1 MASQELQWLLVR
13 NYNSFQIG
21 KDGITFSAEPN
32 NLTNISSFKYSGLIN
47 DKVVGV
53 EGGASNG
60 KQVVDLSVKGRGAN
74 KPKSAF
80 AKFRLSTQYTKNS
93 GDSTSVMV
101 SNSQYDSKAKKKSN
115 TSAIGKATQFY
126 RSDLS
131 KAAVARYL
139 KLRKSLKVQSDDAL
153 LNKIKANVLKSMRN
167 PPQ

>member
-1 MASQELQWLLVR
+1 MR
-13 NYNSFQIG
+13 YNSFQIG
-21 KDGITFSAEPN
+21 KMALRSLQPN
-32 NLTNISSFKYSGLIN
+32 NLTNGSSFKYSGLIN

-60 KQVVDLSVKGRGAN
+60 KQVDDLSVKGRGAN

-80 AKFRLSTQYTKNS
+80 AKFRLSTQYTEHL
-93 GDSTSVMV
+93 GQHFGRGEQLSVRFEI
-101 SNSQYDSKAKKKSN
+101 QKKSN
-115 TSAIGKATQFY
+115 TSDWQGDQFY

-131 KAAVARYL
+131 KAAVARL